1 MTFYQIVFL
10 FFAYSFLGWVGE
22 VLFTAVVHRKYQDR
36 GVPVSYTHLRRVLV
50 RSLQGQAR
58 ARLGGPVRH

>member
-36 GVPVSYTHLRRVLV
+36 GVL
-50 RSLQGQAR
+50 SLSLIHILSAPR
-58 ARLGGPVRH
+58 C

>member
-36 GVPVSYTHLRRVLV
+36 GVLSGPLCLLWRRRAGHHLCPRRH
-50 RSLQGQAR
+50 
-58 ARLGGPVRH
+58 P